1 MPTNSIQSTQAFQE
15 LANAVMRAADTN
27 RDGSLSRNEFSAF
40 LSNLIG
46 GAQLRSTPRVAVG
59 PTIAGVATSTAE
71 PALIPPGGYQ
81 AVAGFDTARL
91 NNSNDLDPKTVFG
104 RFVSSKGGHIT
115 ADDVRAFVAA
125 DPRWEID
132 PTSSQDDPHI
142 RVKQS
147 DLDKWKPGESVWQDV
162 IRDSGP
168 GGANAGQFSNA

>member
-1 MPTNSIQSTQAFQE
+1 MPSNTIQSTQAFQE

-27 RDGSLSRNEFSAF
+27 RDGSLSRDEFSAF

-46 GAQLRSTPRVAVG
+46 GASVGSMTKAAAGPAKTTATP
-59 PTIAGVATSTAE
+59 E
-71 PALIPPGGYQ
+71 PANVPPGGYQ
-81 AVAGFDTARL
+81 TVVGFETTRL
-91 NNSNDLDPKTVFG
+91 NNPNDLDPKTVFG
-104 RFVSSKGGHIT
+104 RFVSSKGGRIT

-142 RVKQS
+142 RVKQAE
-147 DLDKWKPGESVWQDV
+147 LDKWKPGQSVWQDV

-168 GGANAGQFSNA
+168 GGANIGQFSNA